1 MLGSVRNAVAS
12 MFRFRDID
20 SGTYV
25 ALWPQTGHSSVTSRV
40 TPRARGFTGGSWDPY
55 HRDVRVLGLG
65 CAVNSRVLL
74 AEVELVIDDEPLALL
89 GPSGA
94 GKSLALRCLLG
105 LAPEDATVVGEL
117 MMKDGRRVRLDD
129 RRALARLRGRGLT
142 LLPQAAAASLDPVR
156 RVEAQLRELLRVHGN
171 REDTPRSLMEMVGVG
186 VELLRRYPHEL
197 SGGQAQR
204 VALALALACRP
215 AVLLADEPTAALDN
229 LAQAQLLAALRST
242 CAARGTGLVLV
253 THDLAL
259 AAGVCA
265 RAVVL
270 AGGRVVEAGP
280 LATLVRAPA
289 HEVTRSLV
297 AAARR
302 ADALWQPVPGDMS

>member
-1 MLGSVRNAVAS
+1 V
-12 MFRFRDID
+12 
-20 SGTYV
+20 
-25 ALWPQTGHSSVTSRV
+25 H
-40 TPRARGFTGGSWDPY
+40 
-55 HRDVRVLGLG
+55 GLG
-65 CAVNSRVLL
+65 CTVNSRVLL

-105 LAPEDATVVGEL
+105 LAPTEAQVVGEL
-117 MMKDGRRVRLDD
+117 VMKDGRCVRLED
-129 RRALARLRGRGLT
+129 RKGLARLRGRGLT

-156 RVEAQLRELLRVHGN
+156 RVEAQLREVLRVHAN
-171 REDTPRSLMEMVGVG
+171 RDDTPTSLMALVGLEVG
-186 VELLRRYPHEL
+186 LLRRHPHAL

-204 VALALALACRP
+204 VALALALGCRP

-242 CAARGTGLVLV
+242 CAARGAALVLV

-259 AAGVCA
+259 AAGVCS

-270 AGGRVVEAGP
+270 ADGRMVEAGP
-280 LATLVRAPA
+280 IANLVAAPVHPTTRA
-289 HEVTRSLV
+289 LV

-302 ADALWQPVPGDMS
+302 ADALWQAPVPGDMP

>member
-1 MLGSVRNAVAS
+1 
-12 MFRFRDID
+12 MFHLRDIELAVR
-20 SGTYV
+20 V
-25 ALWPQTGHSSVTSRV
+25 ALWPHSRDARV
-40 TPRARGFTGGSWDPY
+40 TTRVAARTRGFTSGAPGPY
-55 HRDVRVLGLG
+55 HRDVRVQGLE
-65 CAVNSRVLL
+65 CSLNSRVLL
-74 AEVELVIDDEPLALL
+74 AGVELAVDDEPLGLL

-105 LAPEDATVVGEL
+105 LAPAGAQVRGEL
-117 MMKDGRRVRLDD
+117 VIEDGRRVDLGD

-142 LLPQAAAASLDPVR
+142 LLPQAAAASLDPGR
-156 RVEAQLRELLRVHGN
+156 RIEAQLRELLVLHANSG
-171 REDTPRSLMEMVGVG
+171 DTPTSLLALVGLDAA
-186 VELLRRYPHEL
+186 LLRRHPHAL

-229 LAQAQLLAALRST
+229 LAQARLLAALRTT
-242 CAARGTGLVLV
+242 CAARGTSLVLV

-259 AAGVCA
+259 AAGLCA

-270 AGGRVVEAGP
+270 ADGRVVEAGP
-280 LATLVRAPA
+280 LAQLVAAPVHATTRA
-289 HEVTRSLV
+289 LV

-302 ADALWQPVPGDMS
+302 ADALWDAPVPGDMP